1 VLFLICVDF
10 TIYFMRTNPGGGLA
24 PEEVVGRD
32 ALIAELWDKLER
44 HSVMMTAERR
54 MGKTSVLRKMLAQQP
69 PGVTAFYWDL
79 ENIRSP
85 EALVREIFNKVSED
99 LGNSQKWQG
108 KVQQLLKNWGL
119 GGEKIAGVS
128 LPKPDLTWQQHLQ
141 GMVRDLSAQVA
152 DRERWLFLFD
162 ELPLAID
169 NIRQDKGASIAME
182 VLDTLRSLRQDY
194 PQIRMVYTGSIG
206 LHHVVAEL
214 RKQGYRNAPTND
226 LPPVEVEPLAE
237 YDAWKLAQDLL
248 IGENV
253 KTADLAAVS
262 QEIASAVDGN
272 AFYIH
277 HSVAKLKGIA
287 QPIDVPQVEAML
299 QAAVRQYDIWDLGY
313 FVKRIDSYYGD
324 NTKLALLALDEL
336 APESALTIGDWWNR
350 VSIQTPDLD
359 KEAFRSTLNLLEQDH
374 YICRN
379 DAGAYR
385 FRFSLVQRYWH
396 QQRGN

>member
-1 VLFLICVDF
+1 MLFLICVDF
-10 TIYFMRTNPGGGLA
+10 TRHFMRTNPGGGLA

-32 ALIAELWDKLER
+32 ALIADLWDKLER

-99 LGNSQKWQG
+99 LGDSQKWQG

-141 GMVRDLSAQVA
+141 GMVRDLSARVE

-182 VLDTLRSLRQDY
+182 VLDTLRSIRQDY

-206 LHHVVAEL
+206 LHHVVTEL

-226 LPPVEVEPLAE
+226 LPSIEVEPLAE
-237 YDAWKLAQDLL
+237 DDAGKLAQDLL
-248 IGENV
+248 MGEKV
-253 KTADLAAVS
+253 ETEDLAAVS
-262 QEIASAVDGN
+262 QAIASAVDGN

-277 HSVAKLKGIA
+277 HSVARLKGIA
-287 QPIDVPQVEAML
+287 QPIDVARVEAML
-299 QAAVRQYDIWDLGY
+299 QAAVRQYDVWDLSY
-313 FVKRIDSYYGD
+313 FEKRISSYYGE
-324 NTKLALLALDEL
+324 NAKLALLALDEL
-336 APESALTIGDWWNR
+336 APESALTSGDWWNR
-350 VSIQTPDLD
+350 VSIQILDLD

>member
-1 VLFLICVDF
+1 MLFLIYVNF
-10 TIYFMRTNPGGGLA
+10 TSYFMRTNPGGGLA

-32 ALIAELWDKLER
+32 ALIADLWDKLER

-141 GMVRDLSAQVA
+141 GMVRDLSAQVE

-182 VLDTLRSLRQDY
+182 VLDTLRSIRQDY

-214 RKQGYRNAPTND
+214 RQQGYRNAPTND

-248 IGENV
+248 IGEKV
-253 KTADLAAVS
+253 ETEDLAAVS
-262 QEIASAVDGN
+262 QAIASAVDGN

-277 HSVAKLKGIA
+277 HSVARLKGIA
-287 QPIDVPQVEAML
+287 QPIDVTRVEAML
-299 QAAVRQYDIWDLGY
+299 QAAVRQYDVWDLGY
-313 FVKRIDSYYGD
+313 FEKRIGSYYGE
-324 NTKLALLALDEL
+324 NAKLALLALDEL

-350 VSIQTPDLD
+350 VSIQSPDLD

>member
-1 VLFLICVDF
+1 
-10 TIYFMRTNPGGGLA
+10 MRTNPGGGLA

-32 ALIAELWDKLER
+32 ALIADLWDKLER

-54 MGKTSVLRKMLAQQP
+54 MGKTSVLQKMLAQQP

-128 LPKPDLTWQQHLQ
+128 LPKPELTWQQHLQ
-141 GMVRDLSAQVA
+141 GMVRDLSSQVE

-169 NIRQDKGASIAME
+169 NIRQDRGASAAME
-182 VLDTLRSLRQDY
+182 VLDTFRSIRQDY

-214 RKQGYRNAPTND
+214 KTQGYRNAPTND
-226 LPPVEVEPLAE
+226 LPPVEVEPLNE
-237 YDAWKLAQDLL
+237 FDALKLAQDLL
-248 IGENV
+248 IGEGIV
-253 KTADLAAVS
+253 VDDLAEVS
-262 QEIASAVDGN
+262 QAIVSAVDGIP
-272 AFYIH
+272 FYIH
-277 HSVAKLKGIA
+277 HTVSKLKRTATPVTVA
-287 QPIDVPQVEAML
+287 QVAATI
-299 QAAVRQYDIWDLGY
+299 QACIQQYNIWDMGY
-313 FVKRIDSYYGD
+313 YEERINSYYGAKA
-324 NTKLALLALDEL
+324 KLALLALDEL
-336 APESALTIGDWWNR
+336 APASALSMSEWWNR
-350 VSIQTPDLD
+350 VSIQSPDLD
-359 KEAFRSTLNLLEQDH
+359 REVFRSTLNLLEQDH

-379 DAGAYR
+379 DAGDYR
-385 FRFSLVQRYWH
+385 FRFSLVRRYWH

>member
-1 VLFLICVDF
+1 MLFLMCVVF
-10 TIYFMRTNPGGGLA
+10 TIHFMRTNPGGGLS

-44 HSVMMTAERR
+44 HGVMMTAERR

-69 PGVTAFYWDL
+69 PGITAFYWDL

-85 EALVREIFNKVSED
+85 AALVREIFNKVSED

-169 NIRQDKGASIAME
+169 NIRQDQGASIAME
-182 VLDTLRSLRQDY
+182 VLDTLRSIRQDY

-226 LPPVEVEPLAE
+226 LPSVEVEPLAE
-237 YDAWKLAQDLL
+237 YDAWRLAQDLL
-248 IGENV
+248 IGEKV
-253 KTADLAAVS
+253 QTEDLAAVS
-262 QEIASAVDGN
+262 QAIASAVDGN

-277 HSVAKLKGIA
+277 HSVARLKGIA
-287 QPIDVPQVEAML
+287 QPIDVARVEAML
-299 QAAVRQYDIWDLGY
+299 QAAVRQYDVWDLGY
-313 FVKRIDSYYGD
+313 FEKRIGSYYGE
-324 NTKLALLALDEL
+324 NAKLALLALDEL

>member
-1 VLFLICVDF
+1 
-10 TIYFMRTNPGGGLA
+10 
-24 PEEVVGRD
+24 VVGRD
-32 ALIAELWDKLER
+32 ALITELWDKLER
-44 HSVMMTAERR
+44 HGVMMTAERR

-69 PGVTAFYWDL
+69 LGVTAFYWDL

-85 EALVREIFNKVSED
+85 EALVREIFNKVIED

-108 KVQQLLKNWGL
+108 KVQQLLTTWGL
-119 GGEKIAGVS
+119 GGKKIFGVS

-141 GMVRDLSAQVA
+141 GMVRDLSDQVA

-182 VLDTLRSLRQDY
+182 VLDILRSIRQDY
-194 PQIRMVYTGSIG
+194 LQIRMVYTGSIG

-248 IGENV
+248 MGEKV
-253 KTADLAAVS
+253 ATADLAAVS
-262 QEIASAVDGN
+262 QAIASAVDGN

-277 HSVAKLKGIA
+277 HSVARLKGIA
-287 QPIDVPQVEAML
+287 QPIDVPQVETML
-299 QAAVRQYDIWDLGY
+299 QAAVRQYDVWDLGY
-313 FVKRIDSYYGD
+313 FVKRIDNYYGE
-324 NTKLALLALDEL
+324 NAKLALLALDEL
-336 APESALTIGDWWNR
+336 APESALTFGDWWNR

>member
-1 VLFLICVDF
+1 
-10 TIYFMRTNPGGGLA
+10 MRTNPGGGLA

-44 HSVMMTAERR
+44 HGVMMTAERR

-85 EALVREIFNKVSED
+85 ETLVREIFNKVSED

-141 GMVRDLSAQVA
+141 GMVQDLSAQVA

-169 NIRQDKGASIAME
+169 NIRQDQGASSAME
-182 VLDTLRSLRQDY
+182 VLDTLRMIRQDY

-248 IGENV
+248 MGEKV
-253 KTADLAAVS
+253 ATADLSAVS
-262 QEIASAVDGN
+262 QSIASAVDGN

-277 HSVAKLKGIA
+277 HCVARLKGMA
-287 QPIDVPQVEAML
+287 QSIDVPQVEAML
-299 QAAVRQYDIWDLGY
+299 KAAVRQYDVWDLGY
-313 FVKRIDSYYGD
+313 FEKRIGSYYGE
-324 NTKLALLALDEL
+324 NAKLALLALDEL
-336 APESALTIGDWWNR
+336 APESALTFGDWWNR
-350 VSIQTPDLD
+350 VSIQIPDLD

>member
-1 VLFLICVDF
+1 MLFLICVNF
-10 TIYFMRTNPGGGLA
+10 TIYSMRTNPGGGLA
-24 PEEVVGRD
+24 PAEVVGRD

-85 EALVREIFNKVSED
+85 EALVREIFNKVSEV
-99 LGNSQKWQG
+99 LGGLQRLQG
-108 KVQQLLKNWGL
+108 GVQQFLKNWGL
-119 GGEKIAGVS
+119 GGEKIAGFS

-141 GMVRDLSAQVA
+141 GMVRDLSAQVE

-182 VLDTLRSLRQDY
+182 VLDTLRSIRQDY

-214 RKQGYRNAPTND
+214 KNQGYRNAPTND
-226 LPPVEVEPLAE
+226 LPPIEVEPLNQS
-237 YDAWKLAQDLL
+237 DALKLAQDLL
-248 IGENV
+248 IGEKV
-253 KTADLAAVS
+253 ETADLAAVS
-262 QEIASAVDGN
+262 QAIASAVDGN

-277 HSVAKLKGIA
+277 HSVARLKGIA
-287 QPIDVPQVEAML
+287 QPIDVARAEAML
-299 QAAVRQYDIWDLGY
+299 QAAVRQYDVWDLGY
-313 FVKRIDSYYGD
+313 FEKRIGSYYGE
-324 NTKLALLALDEL
+324 NARLALLALDEL

>member
-1 VLFLICVDF
+1 MLFLICVNF

-24 PEEVVGRD
+24 PAEVVGRD
-32 ALIAELWDKLER
+32 ALIADLWDKLER

-85 EALVREIFNKVSED
+85 EALVREIFNKVSEE

-141 GMVRDLSAQVA
+141 GMVRDLSAQVE

-182 VLDTLRSLRQDY
+182 VLDTLRSIRQDY

-237 YDAWKLAQDLL
+237 YDARKLARDLL
-248 IGENV
+248 IGEKV
-253 KTADLAAVS
+253 ATDDLAAAS
-262 QEIASAVDGN
+262 QAIASAVDGN

-277 HSVAKLKGIA
+277 HCVARLKGIA
-287 QPIDVPQVEAML
+287 QPIDVARVEAML
-299 QAAVRQYDIWDLGY
+299 QAAVRQYDVWDLGY
-313 FVKRIDSYYGD
+313 FEKRIVSYYGE
-324 NTKLALLALDEL
+324 NAKLALLALDEL
-336 APESALTIGDWWNR
+336 ARRSVLTIGDWWNR
-350 VSIQTPDLD
+350 VNIQTSDLD

-379 DAGAYR
+379 DSGAYL

>member
-1 VLFLICVDF
+1 
-10 TIYFMRTNPGGGLA
+10 MRTNPGGGLA

-44 HSVMMTAERR
+44 HGVMMTAERR
-54 MGKTSVLRKMLAQQP
+54 MGKTSVLKKMLAQQP
-69 PGVTAFYWDL
+69 SEVTAFYWDL

-99 LGNSQKWQG
+99 LGSSQKWQG

-169 NIRQDKGASIAME
+169 NIRQDQGASIAME
-182 VLDTLRSLRQDY
+182 VLDTLRSIRQDY

-214 RKQGYRNAPTND
+214 RKQGYRNNPTND
-226 LPPVEVEPLAE
+226 LPSVEVEPLAE
-237 YDAWKLAQDLL
+237 YDAWRLAQDLL
-248 IGENV
+248 IGEKV
-253 KTADLAAVS
+253 ETEDLAAVS
-262 QEIASAVDGN
+262 QSIASAVDGN

-277 HSVAKLKGIA
+277 HSVARLKGIA
-287 QPIDVPQVEAML
+287 QPIDVPRVEAML
-299 QAAVRQYDIWDLGY
+299 QAAVRQYDVWDLGY
-313 FVKRIDSYYGD
+313 FEKRIGSYYGE
-324 NTKLALLALDEL
+324 NAKLALLTLDEL
-336 APESALTIGDWWNR
+336 APESALTFGDWWNR

-374 YICRN
+374 YICQN

-396 QQRGN
+396 QQRRN

>member
-1 VLFLICVDF
+1 
-10 TIYFMRTNPGGGLA
+10 MRTNPGGGLA

-32 ALIAELWDKLER
+32 ALIADLWDKLER

-141 GMVRDLSAQVA
+141 GIVRDLSAQVE

-182 VLDTLRSLRQDY
+182 VLDTLRSIRQDY

-206 LHHVVAEL
+206 
-214 RKQGYRNAPTND
+214 
-226 LPPVEVEPLAE
+226 
-237 YDAWKLAQDLL
+237 
-248 IGENV
+248 
-253 KTADLAAVS
+253 
-262 QEIASAVDGN
+262 
-272 AFYIH
+272 
-277 HSVAKLKGIA
+277 
-287 QPIDVPQVEAML
+287 
-299 QAAVRQYDIWDLGY
+299 
-313 FVKRIDSYYGD
+313 
-324 NTKLALLALDEL
+324 
-336 APESALTIGDWWNR
+336 
-350 VSIQTPDLD
+350 
-359 KEAFRSTLNLLEQDH
+359 
-374 YICRN
+374 
-379 DAGAYR
+379 
-385 FRFSLVQRYWH
+385 
-396 QQRGN
+396 

>member
-1 VLFLICVDF
+1 
-10 TIYFMRTNPGGGLA
+10 MRTNPGGGLA

-32 ALIAELWDKLER
+32 ALIADLWDKLER

-69 PGVTAFYWDL
+69 PGITAFYWDL

-85 EALVREIFNKVSED
+85 EALVQEIFNKVSED

-141 GMVRDLSAQVA
+141 GIVRDLSAQVA

-182 VLDTLRSLRQDY
+182 VLDTLRSIRQDY

-214 RKQGYRNAPTND
+214 RQQGYRNAPTND
-226 LPPVEVEPLAE
+226 LPFVEVEPLAE

-248 IGENV
+248 IGEKV
-253 KTADLAAVS
+253 ATEDLAAVS
-262 QEIASAVDGN
+262 QAIALAVDGN

-277 HSVAKLKGIA
+277 HSVARLKGIA
-287 QPIDVPQVEAML
+287 QPIDVARVEAML
-299 QAAVRQYDIWDLGY
+299 QAAVRQYDVWDLSY
-313 FVKRIDSYYGD
+313 FEKRIGSYYGE
-324 NTKLALLALDEL
+324 NAKLALLALDEL
-336 APESALTIGDWWNR
+336 APELALTIGDWWNR
-350 VSIQTPDLD
+350 VSIQTPNLN
-359 KEAFRSTLNLLEQDH
+359 KEVFRSTLNLLEQDH

-379 DAGAYR
+379 DAGAYQ
-385 FRFSLVQRYWH
+385 FRFSLVRRYWH

>member
-1 VLFLICVDF
+1 
-10 TIYFMRTNPGGGLA
+10 MRTNPGGGLA
-24 PEEVVGRD
+24 PEDVVGRD

-69 PGVTAFYWDL
+69 LGVTAFYWDL

-169 NIRQDKGASIAME
+169 NIRQDKGANIAME
-182 VLDTLRSLRQDY
+182 VLDTLRSIRQDY

-226 LPPVEVEPLAE
+226 LPSVEVEPLAE

-248 IGENV
+248 IGEKV
-253 KTADLAAVS
+253 ETADLATVS
-262 QEIASAVDGN
+262 QAIASAVDGN

-277 HSVAKLKGIA
+277 HSVARLKGIA
-287 QPIDVPQVEAML
+287 QPIDVAQVEAML
-299 QAAVRQYDIWDLGY
+299 QAAVRQYDVWDLGY
-313 FVKRIDSYYGD
+313 FEKRIGSYYGD
-324 NTKLALLALDEL
+324 NAKLALLALDEL
-336 APESALTIGDWWNR
+336 APESALTFGDWLNR

-374 YICRN
+374 YIYRN
-379 DAGAYR
+379 DAGAYK

>member
-1 VLFLICVDF
+1 VLFLIRVNF

-24 PEEVVGRD
+24 PEDVVGRD
-32 ALIAELWDKLER
+32 ALIADLWDKLER

-69 PGVTAFYWDL
+69 QGVTAFYWDL

-141 GMVRDLSAQVA
+141 GMVRDLSAQVE

-169 NIRQDKGASIAME
+169 NIRQDQGASIAME
-182 VLDTLRSLRQDY
+182 VLDTLRAIRQDY

-237 YDAWKLAQDLL
+237 YDAWRLAQDLL
-248 IGENV
+248 IGEKV
-253 KTADLAAVS
+253 ATDDLAAVS
-262 QEIASAVDGN
+262 QAIASAVDGN

-277 HSVAKLKGIA
+277 HCVARLKGIA
-287 QPIDVPQVEAML
+287 QPIDVARVAAML
-299 QAAVRQYDIWDLGY
+299 QAAVRQYDVWDLGY
-313 FVKRIDSYYGD
+313 FVKRIGSYYGD
-324 NTKLALLALDEL
+324 NAKLALLALDEL
-336 APESALTIGDWWNR
+336 APASALTIGDWWNR

>member
-1 VLFLICVDF
+1 MLFLTYVNF
-10 TIYFMRTNPGGGLA
+10 TSYFMRTNPGGGLA

-32 ALIAELWDKLER
+32 ALIADLWDKLER

-119 GGEKIAGVS
+119 GGEKIAGIS

-141 GMVRDLSAQVA
+141 GIVRDLSAQVE

-182 VLDTLRSLRQDY
+182 VLDTLRSIRQDY

-214 RKQGYRNAPTND
+214 RQQGYRNAPTND
-226 LPPVEVEPLAE
+226 LPSVEVEPLAE
-237 YDAWKLAQDLL
+237 DDAGKLARDLL
-248 IGENV
+248 IGEKV
-253 KTADLAAVS
+253 ATEDLAAVS
-262 QEIASAVDGN
+262 QAIASAVNGN

-277 HSVAKLKGIA
+277 HSVARLKGIA
-287 QPIDVPQVEAML
+287 QPIDVARVEAML
-299 QAAVRQYDIWDLGY
+299 QAAVRQYDVWDLGY
-313 FVKRIDSYYGD
+313 FEKRIGSYYGE
-324 NTKLALLALDEL
+324 NAKLALLALDEL

-359 KEAFRSTLNLLEQDH
+359 KEVFRSTLNLLEQDH

-379 DAGAYR
+379 DAGDYR
-385 FRFSLVQRYWH
+385 FRFSLVRRYWH

>member
-1 VLFLICVDF
+1 
-10 TIYFMRTNPGGGLA
+10 MRTNPGGGLA
-24 PEEVVGRD
+24 PAEVVGRD
-32 ALIAELWDKLER
+32 ALIADLWDKLER

-99 LGNSQKWQG
+99 LGSSQKWQG
-108 KVQQLLKNWGL
+108 KVQQLLNNWGL
-119 GGEKIAGVS
+119 GGEKIAGIS

-141 GMVRDLSAQVA
+141 GMVRDLSAQVE

-162 ELPLAID
+162 ELPLVID

-182 VLDTLRSLRQDY
+182 VLDTLRSIRQDY

-226 LPPVEVEPLAE
+226 LPHVDVEPLNEA
-237 YDAWKLAQDLL
+237 DALKLARDLL
-248 IGENV
+248 LGESIVTDN
-253 KTADLAAVS
+253 LAKVS
-262 QEIASAVDGN
+262 KAIVSTVD
-272 AFYIH
+272 AIPFYIH
-277 HSVAKLKGIA
+277 HIVSKLKGTA
-287 QPIDVPQVEAML
+287 TPVTVERVATTI
-299 QAAVRQYDIWDLGY
+299 QACIQQYNIWDMGY
-313 FVKRIDSYYGD
+313 YEERINSYYGD
-324 NTKLALLALDEL
+324 KAKLALLALDEL

-359 KEAFRSTLNLLEQDH
+359 KEVFRSTLNLLEQDH

-379 DAGAYR
+379 DTGAYR

>member
-1 VLFLICVDF
+1 
-10 TIYFMRTNPGGGLA
+10 MRTNPGGGLA

-32 ALIAELWDKLER
+32 ALIADLWDKLER

-169 NIRQDKGASIAME
+169 NIRQDQGASIAME
-182 VLDTLRSLRQDY
+182 VLDTLRSIRQDY

-237 YDAWKLAQDLL
+237 YDAWRLAQELL
-248 IGENV
+248 IGEKV
-253 KTADLAAVS
+253 ETADLAAVS
-262 QEIASAVDGN
+262 QAIASAVDGN

-277 HSVAKLKGIA
+277 HSVARLKGIA
-287 QPIDVPQVEAML
+287 QPIDVAQVEAML
-299 QAAVRQYDIWDLGY
+299 QAAVRQYDVWDLGY
-313 FVKRIDSYYGD
+313 FVKRIDSYYGE
-324 NTKLALLALDEL
+324 NAKLALLALDEL

-350 VSIQTPDLD
+350 VSIQTPNLD

-379 DAGAYR
+379 DAGDYR

>member
-1 VLFLICVDF
+1 
-10 TIYFMRTNPGGGLA
+10 MRTNPGGGLA

-32 ALIAELWDKLER
+32 ALIADLWDKLER
-44 HSVMMTAERR
+44 HSIMMTAERR

-85 EALVREIFNKVSED
+85 EALVRELFTKVSED

-141 GMVRDLSAQVA
+141 GIVRDLSAQVE

-182 VLDTLRSLRQDY
+182 VLDTLRSIRQDY

-226 LPPVEVEPLAE
+226 LPSVEVEPLAE
-237 YDAWKLAQDLL
+237 DDAGKLARDLL
-248 IGENV
+248 IGE
-253 KTADLAAVS
+253 KMETEDLAAVS
-262 QEIASAVDGN
+262 QAIASAVDGN

-277 HSVAKLKGIA
+277 HSVARLKGIA
-287 QPIDVPQVEAML
+287 QPIDVSRVEAML
-299 QAAVRQYDIWDLGY
+299 QAAVRQYDVWDLGY
-313 FVKRIDSYYGD
+313 FEKRIGSYYGE
-324 NTKLALLALDEL
+324 NAKLALLSLDEL
-336 APESALTIGDWWNR
+336 APELALTSGDLWNR
-350 VSIQTPDLD
+350 VSIQTPNLD
-359 KEAFRSTLNLLEQDH
+359 KEVFRLTLNLLEQDH

>member
-1 VLFLICVDF
+1 
-10 TIYFMRTNPGGGLA
+10 MRTNPGGGLA
-24 PEEVVGRD
+24 PAEVVGRD
-32 ALIAELWDKLER
+32 ALIADLWDKLER

-182 VLDTLRSLRQDY
+182 VLDTLRSIRQDY

-237 YDAWKLAQDLL
+237 YDAWRLAQDLL

-253 KTADLAAVS
+253 KTVDLAAVS
-262 QEIASAVDGN
+262 QAIASAVDGN

-277 HSVAKLKGIA
+277 HCVARLKGIA
-287 QPIDVPQVEAML
+287 QPIDVPQVAAML
-299 QAAVRQYDIWDLGY
+299 QAAVRQYDVWDLGY

-350 VSIQTPDLD
+350 VSIQTPNLD

-379 DAGAYR
+379 DAGAYK
-385 FRFSLVQRYWH
+385 FRFLLVQRYWH

>member
-1 VLFLICVDF
+1 
-10 TIYFMRTNPGGGLA
+10 MRTNPGGGLA

-141 GMVRDLSAQVA
+141 GIVQDLSAQVE

-182 VLDTLRSLRQDY
+182 VLDTLRSIRQDY

-206 LHHVVAEL
+206 LHHVVVEL

-248 IGENV
+248 IGEKV
-253 KTADLAAVS
+253 ETDDLAAAS
-262 QEIASAVDGN
+262 QAIASAVDGN

-277 HSVAKLKGIA
+277 HSVARLKGIA
-287 QPIDVPQVEAML
+287 QPIDVPQVAAMI

-385 FRFSLVQRYWH
+385 FRFSLVRRYWH